1 MTVRA
6 CILIV
11 FFLAFAS
18 AQGAEYAET
27 TTLDDAE
34 RVTIHNIAGR
44 IEIFAAEPGAGRI
57 DWTAH
62 GESADALPALK
73 RTAGGR
79 SAVFRADYGDDT
91 KSFVYPS
98 SEYRRLNVEARYDGR
113 KVRVRGDGR
122 GVQAWMDMRV
132 YLEPGQSLKYDL
144 LAGPIEAEGV
154 AADLDFRARA
164 GRIRSA
170 DGQGNLH
177 ADTGG
182 GSIEVLGHRGNVLA
196 DTGSGAVIMESIMGN
211 VTADTGSGAI
221 RMRGVDGEVR
231 ADTGS
236 GGVDLTEVNAE
247 RVRIDTGSGGVR
259 LDAVS
264 GSLYVDTGS
273 GSVRGREYTAGS
285 DLEIDTGSGSV
296 DLSGDLAGVHR
307 LRIDTGSGSVDLAT
321 SVVPSLRL
329 TVETSNGGIRVDLP
343 GMQTVRSGRNR
354 LETTLA
360 GGTGTGIIDT
370 GSGSV
375 TFRHGDAI

>member
-1 MTVRA
+1 MTLRS

-18 AQGAEYAET
+18 AQGAEYTET
-27 TTLDDAE
+27 ATLDGAE
-34 RVTIHNIAGR
+34 RVTIYNIAGR
-44 IEIFAAEPGAGRI
+44 IEIFGAEPGAGRI
-57 DWTAH
+57 EWTAH
-62 GESADALPALK
+62 GEDTEALPALTQTASG
-73 RTAGGR
+73 RTV
-79 SAVFRADYGDDT
+79 VFRADYGDDT

-98 SEYRRLNVEARYDGR
+98 AEYRRLNLEARYDGR

-122 GVQAWMDMRV
+122 GVQAWMDMRI
-132 YLEPGQSLKYDL
+132 YLEPGQDLKYDL

-154 AADLDFRARA
+154 AAELDLRARA

-170 DGQGNLH
+170 DGQGDLN
-177 ADTGG
+177 ADTGS
-182 GSIEVLGHRGNVLA
+182 GSIEVFGHRGRVLA
-196 DTGSGAVIMESIMGN
+196 DTGSGAVIMESVLGD

-221 RMRGVDGEVR
+221 RLRGIDGEVR

-236 GGVDLTEVNAE
+236 GEVDLTEVNSG
-247 RVRIDTGSGGVR
+247 RVRVDTGSGGVR
-259 LDAVS
+259 LDEVS

-273 GSVRGREYTAGS
+273 GSVRGRAITAGS

-296 DLSGDLAGVHR
+296 DLSGDLAGVRH
-307 LRIDTGSGSVDLAT
+307 LRIDTGSGSVDLST

-343 GMQTVRSGRNR
+343 EMEMVRSERNR

-360 GGTGTGIIDT
+360 GGAGTGIIDT